1 MQRTQARL
9 ASFRGYTPAT
19 EAELALPLYLASVIL
34 EDEVDEA
41 EARLRKAVAALKDNS
56 LLKVRCQMY
65 LAILAKDSVLKEALE
80 SLLGSWRQAPL
91 SAKQRAIL
99 EEFSQLRERP

>member
-1 MQRTQARL
+1 LQRTQARL

-56 LLKVRCQMY
+56 LLKVRCQLY
-65 LAILAKDSVLKEALE
+65 LAVLSHDSALLSE
-80 SLLGSWRQAPL
+80 LDALFASWRQAPL
-91 SAKQRAIL
+91 SSNQRAIL
-99 EEFSQLRERP
+99 EEYSILI